1 MSVRQIYTLLLLLFP
16 VLLVAQQPAGKL
28 YGIVTN
34 EKEELLIGA
43 SVQWVDT
50 ALGTVTDTLGRFWL
64 PRRTQEATLLIRYVG
79 YQPAQVSVLPG
90 EDSLWLEVSGVLQ
103 IKEVTVAEHRF
114 DNSVSTLGT
123 RNVESIHR
131 KELRKAF
138 RQLLPEE
145 RTELKRWFRTQC
157 VCRMDQQEM
166 KALLIAMER
175 YDRR

>member
-1 MSVRQIYTLLLLLFP
+1 MRNWFKLGPKTRADERIAAWIVQLAMYSGKMEHSGCTGVESDAPLHTLMATNTLL
-16 VLLVAQQPAGKL
+16 
-28 YGIVTN
+28 
-34 EKEELLIGA
+34 
-43 SVQWVDT
+43 
-50 ALGTVTDTLGRFWL
+50 
-64 PRRTQEATLLIRYVG
+64 G
-79 YQPAQVSVLPG
+79 YYKDILDRISFADGQTFS
-90 EDSLWLEVSGVLQ
+90 
-103 IKEVTVAEHRF
+103 
-114 DNSVSTLGT
+114 
-123 RNVESIHR
+123 

>member
-1 MSVRQIYTLLLLLFP
+1 MATPLIDYYQE
-16 VLLVAQQPAGKL
+16 VLSKISYA
-28 YGIVTN
+28 
-34 EKEELLIGA
+34 
-43 SVQWVDT
+43 DR
-50 ALGTVTDTLGRFWL
+50 TVF
-64 PRRTQEATLLIRYVG
+64 
-79 YQPAQVSVLPG
+79 
-90 EDSLWLEVSGVLQ
+90 
-103 IKEVTVAEHRF
+103 
-114 DNSVSTLGT
+114 
-123 RNVESIHR
+123 R